1 MTAGKILIIDD
12 DTAIVESL
20 KVLLSIKG
28 YETETA
34 CDGEEGLCKAKELS
48 PDLILLDLLL
58 PQQDGFMIFKK
69 LRLEANTRTTPVI
82 VLSSFSERPDLPSG
96 ESLGDELSPD
106 MFIPKPI
113 DPMKLLEK
121 IKGLMPSAS

>member
-1 MTAGKILIIDD
+1 MPSGKILIIDD

-34 CDGEEGLCKAKELS
+34 CDGEEGLCKAKDFC
-48 PDLILLDLLL
+48 PDLVLLDLLL
-58 PQQDGFMIFKK
+58 PQQDGFVIFKQ
-69 LRLEANTRTTPVI
+69 LRLSAATQKTPVI

-96 ESLGDELSPD
+96 ESLGAELTPD
-106 MFIPKPI
+106 MFMPKPV
-113 DPMKLLEK
+113 DPIKLLDK
-121 IKGLMPSAS
+121 IKSLLSAGI